1 MHGLDNH
8 ISPLG
13 VLMVGTDVIW
23 NEVIEALDSIIDDY
37 EQVNHLISFYQDD
50 KAREKG
56 LDKASPIQGVALEL
70 GSGPGNYSAMI
81 QERIEGQLVCL
92 DFSGKMHTAA
102 RERNR
107 GLGHHYVRGIFEALP
122 FRTGSMGFVTA
133 AYALRDSLDKETSY
147 REAHRVLDE
156 GSKFLLVDIG
166 KPDSFILRS
175 GMSVYMRLLVPLI
188 GAVAGGNR
196 PNNPWSILFD
206 TFKLLPTNSGL
217 LTMVTR
223 VFGYAEMNEM
233 SLGGL
238 VILVSE
244 KSTGA

>member
-1 MHGLDNH
+1 MHRLDNP
-8 ISPLG
+8 ISNLA
-13 VLMVGTDVIW
+13 VLMVRTTMIW

-56 LDKASPIQGVALEL
+56 LEKASPIQGVALEL

-81 QERIEGQLVCL
+81 QGRIEGDLVCL
-92 DFSGKMHTAA
+92 DFSAKMHAAA
-102 RERNR
+102 RERNS

-147 REAHRVLDE
+147 GEAHRVLGE
-156 GSKFLLVDIG
+156 GGKFLLVDIG

-175 GMSVYMRLLVPLI
+175 GMSAYMRLLVPLI
-188 GAVAGGNR
+188 GAVAGGSR
-196 PNNPWSILFD
+196 ANNSWSILFD
-206 TFKLLPTNSGL
+206 TFKLLPTNKGL
-217 LTMVTR
+217 LAMVTS

-244 KSTGA
+244 KKPGA